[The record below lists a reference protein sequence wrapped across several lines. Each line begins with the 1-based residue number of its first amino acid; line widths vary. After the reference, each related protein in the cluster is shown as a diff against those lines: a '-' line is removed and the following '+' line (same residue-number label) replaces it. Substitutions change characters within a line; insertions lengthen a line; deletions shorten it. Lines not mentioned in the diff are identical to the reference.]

1 MKKHYLI
8 KRDNKIIYIKYE
20 YLEGLSFKPVNGVFI
35 DDGVIVAKIVIFKP
49 EFIKLVLK
57 KKIKNKLNLYL
68 SLILSNEDD
77 DEGSTYSRAF
87 YNDITRYKALVLN
100 RYRKYLDDRY
110 VELLMMKID
119 LIEQEIKMRLSY
131 KEMEPVSR
139 RSR

>member
-77 DEGSTYSRAF
+77 DEGGTYSRAF

-131 KEMEPVSR
+131 KEIEPVSR